1 MTRQEVTRKFD
12 EIVDF
17 SEVEKFIDTPVKRY
31 SSGTR
36 VRPVFSVTGR
46 ALQSW

>member
-36 VRPVFSVTGR
+36 VRPPFSVTGR
-46 ALQSW
+46 APWSW

>member
-36 VRPVFSVTGR
+36 VRPAFSVTGR